1 MASETPVAMFGI
13 QKGKIELGYAAEF
26 IVCSEE
32 NELLDTL
39 IY

>member
-1 MASETPVAMFGI
+1 MLGI
-13 QKGKIELGYAAEF
+13 NKGKIEVGYAAEF